1 MSAAGPAR
9 ADTPA
14 HWAARARQ
22 QLRQGALAAA
32 AQAASRAVA
41 LNPATAPLLHAV
53 ADAYERSGRH
63 HDAVELLQSVA
74 LERIGDPNLFLR
86 LGIALSRL
94 GRFEEAVQALF
105 AVLRRDPRSTAA
117 FAQLGNV
124 FQLLQMPEE
133 ARESFRNALALGR
146 SPVEMAAAI
155 VFTSL
160 EASRWEQLAGDM
172 DALDALVAQGRGQP
186 VPFYCLNLPWDRRRL
201 RAAAE
206 AQAARVFA
214 GIAPLPRRAVRTAGS
229 RLRIGYVSSDFHE
242 HATAYLIAGLLEH
255 HDRARV
261 DAFAYSYGVDDGSP
275 MRRRIEA
282 AFGAHFVEAGALDD
296 AALAQRI
303 RRDAI
308 DILVDLKG
316 YTLYARNGVFAY
328 RAAPVQVNFLGFP
341 GTLGSE
347 HYDYIIG
354 DPVVTPL
361 EHADGY
367 REKIAQLPG
376 CYQPNDRQR
385 PLAAPRPRA
394 AYGLPPD
401 AFVFA
406 CFNAN
411 YKVTPAVFDRWCA
424 LLRRFDDAVLWLF
437 VSNDQ
442 ARRSL
447 AAAAQA
453 RSVAPQRLHWAEPL
467 PQAAHLCRLQAA
479 DLFLDT
485 MPVNAHT
492 TASDA
497 LWAGLPLV
505 TVTGD
510 TFAARVATSLL
521 HAAGLAE
528 LAAAD
533 LDGYEDIAAS
543 LAQDRGRLAALR
555 EHLARQRTT
564 GALFDG
570 VAHARNLEA
579 LFERM
584 AGRQAQGL
592 PPEHLPAGAPA
603 PRTP

>member
-1 MSAAGPAR
+1 MSAARPAR
-9 ADTPA
+9 AETPA
-14 HWAARARQ
+14 HWVARARER
-22 QLRQGALAAA
+22 LRQGALAPA
-32 AQAASRAVA
+32 AQAARRAVA
-41 LNPATAPLLHAV
+41 LDPATAPVLHAV

-63 HDAVELLQSVA
+63 RDAVELLQSVA
-74 LERIGDPNLFLR
+74 LERIGDTTLFLR

-133 ARESFRNALALGR
+133 AHESFRNALALGR
-146 SPVEMAAAI
+146 APVEMAAAI

-160 EASRWEQLAGDM
+160 EAARWEQLAGDIA
-172 DALDALVAQGRGQP
+172 ALDALVAQGRGQP
-186 VPFYCLNLPWDRRRL
+186 APFYSLNLPWERARL

-214 GIAPLPRRAVRTAGS
+214 GIAPLPRRAVRAAGS

-242 HATAYLIAGLLEH
+242 HATAYLIAGMLEH
-255 HDRARV
+255 HDRTRV
-261 DAFAYSYGVDDGSP
+261 DIFAYSYGVDDGSP

-282 AFGAHFVEAGALDD
+282 AFGPHFVEAGGLDD

-328 RAAPVQVNFLGFP
+328 RAAPVQVNYLGFP

-347 HYDYIIG
+347 HYDYIVG
-354 DPVVTPL
+354 DRIVTPL
-361 EHADGY
+361 AHADGY

-385 PLAAPRPRA
+385 PLAAPPPRGE
-394 AYGLPPD
+394 YGLPQD

-411 YKVTPAVFDRWCA
+411 YKITPAVFDRWCA

-437 VSNDQ
+437 VGNAQ

-453 RSVAPQRLHWAEPL
+453 RGVAPQRLHWAEPL
-467 PQAAHLCRLQAA
+467 PQAAHVRRHQAA

-485 MPVNAHT
+485 LPVNAHT

-528 LAAAD
+528 LVAAD
-533 LDGYEDIAAS
+533 LDEYERIAAA
-543 LAQDRGRLAALR
+543 LAQDRGRLATLR
-555 EHLARQRTT
+555 ERLARQRAT

-570 VAHARNLEA
+570 AGYARDLEA
-579 LFERM
+579 LFARM
-584 AGRQAQGL
+584 VEHHARGL
-592 PPEHLPAGAPA
+592 PPEHLPAAA
-603 PRTP
+603 